1 MADPMSFDIAL
12 HIGTLLATLLY
23 FFFDWAIIT
32 ASYIGDLR
40 QKNWKGGKKGSLFP
54 KIVIACIPAAI
65 AGLLVEDAVE
75 SFFYNSRDNIWMLA
89 VTMTLFGIALM
100 VSERLGKH
108 RREVTDITYLDALYI
123 GLFQAIALIPGTSR
137 SGVTILGGLILGL
150 SRPAAARFS
159 FLVALPITTGAVLLQ
174 LDDLQGTHDWTPLLI
189 GISTSAIVGII
200 AIKGLLK
207 YVQHRS
213 YDVFAI
219 YRFLFAAG
227 LLTLFFTRGA

>member
-1 MADPMSFDIAL
+1 MKDPMSFDVAL

-23 FFFDWAIIT
+23 FFFDWAIII

-54 KIVIACIPAAI
+54 KILLACIPAALT
-65 AGLLVEDAVE
+65 GLILEDTIE
-75 SFFYNSRDNIWMLA
+75 GFFYNSRDNIWMLA
-89 VTMTLFGIALM
+89 ATMTLFGVALM
-100 VSERLGKH
+100 VGERFGKH
-108 RREVTDITYLDALYI
+108 RRDVTDISYLDALYI
-123 GLFQAIALIPGTSR
+123 GLFQAAALIPGTSR

-159 FLVALPITTGAVLLQ
+159 FLLALPITTGAILLQ
-174 LDDLQGTHDWTPLLI
+174 LDDLKGTHNWTPLII

-213 YDVFAI
+213 YDAFAV
-219 YRFLFAAG
+219 YRFIFAAG
-227 LLTLFFTRGA
+227 LITLFLTKGA